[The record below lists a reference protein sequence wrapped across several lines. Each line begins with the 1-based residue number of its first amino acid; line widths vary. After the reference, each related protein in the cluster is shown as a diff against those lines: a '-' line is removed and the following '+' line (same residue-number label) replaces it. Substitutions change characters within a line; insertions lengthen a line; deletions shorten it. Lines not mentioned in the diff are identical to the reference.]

1 VVVGVGDRGRVLLH
15 DGMEY
20 RPGSAWPACC
30 VAAARDH
37 HIFDCCNVI
46 EESGMN
52 IVAIALIAF
61 GAGVTLTALALGDM
75 GRDRRVVRMR
85 GKYLVKRR
93 EW

>member
-1 VVVGVGDRGRVLLH
+1 
-15 DGMEY
+15 
-20 RPGSAWPACC
+20 
-30 VAAARDH
+30 
-37 HIFDCCNVI
+37 
-46 EESGMN
+46 MN